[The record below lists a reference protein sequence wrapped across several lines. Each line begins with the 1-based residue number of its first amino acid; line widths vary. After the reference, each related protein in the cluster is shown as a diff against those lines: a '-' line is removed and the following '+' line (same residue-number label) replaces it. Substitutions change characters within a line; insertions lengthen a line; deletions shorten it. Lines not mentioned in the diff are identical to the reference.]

1 MNSAGGT
8 WTTRTVA
15 WDSSISIRNA
25 KDLAGRLD
33 PHRHIDRAKA
43 RMVMNL
49 SANDYFFWLGD
60 AVEDYQRLAVEK
72 RLCISPNFNHNDGAF
87 RPEEELAV

>member
-1 MNSAGGT
+1 MGVDFI
-8 WTTRTVA
+8 RKRKK
-15 WDSSISIRNA
+15 ISRQA
-25 KDLAGRLD
+25 AFH

-60 AVEDYQRLAVEK
+60 AVEDYQRPPVEK
-72 RLCISPNFNHNDGAF
+72 RLCISPNFNHSDVRFSA
-87 RPEEELAV
+87 EEPLAV